1 MKMGTVACSNSREP
15 GPPVAVEEREP
26 PFRAEKV
33 LDMKRQLAEGRYDI
47 TGKLDVVVDRFLENL
62 LCEVCGQQTAQ

>member
-1 MKMGTVACSNSREP
+1 MGTAACSDKHEP

-47 TGKLDVVVDRFLENL
+47 AQKLDVVVDRFLEDL
-62 LCEVCGQQTAQ
+62 LCQVRGPRTVQ